1 MHLPEQTTHILMA
14 YTQKNISPLSITAH
28 IHRKEMQNDSNLTL
42 YKQFCILSLC
52 TLLHL
57 LPEDKLPL
65 EHCRMMG
72 FPGLPLSASLP
83 ALIEKPNQK
92 PGLMLSYK
100 GLAVLQRSHGTGH
113 LVKKQQQLLENYAE
127 GFSTLVPPLPLFLG
141 WIFKEMFVSC
151 TLLSNWQFTA
161 IKGSWLGIWG
171 AVADEVALHSFKQ
184 EGSELCKR
192 LYCKAAKGD
201 TVVLWCSSKPRCNSV
216 LTS

>member
-14 YTQKNISPLSITAH
+14 CTQKNISPLSITAH

-83 ALIEKPNQK
+83 SLIEKPNQK
-92 PGLMLSYK
+92 TGLMLSCK

-113 LVKKQQQLLENYAE
+113 LVKKQQQLSENYAK
-127 GFSTLVPPLPLFLG
+127 GFNSCTFSTPISGLNFQRNVCL
-141 WIFKEMFVSC
+141 MYAS
-151 TLLSNWQFTA
+151 Q
-161 IKGSWLGIWG
+161 
-171 AVADEVALHSFKQ
+171 
-184 EGSELCKR
+184 
-192 LYCKAAKGD
+192 
-201 TVVLWCSSKPRCNSV
+201 
-216 LTS
+216 